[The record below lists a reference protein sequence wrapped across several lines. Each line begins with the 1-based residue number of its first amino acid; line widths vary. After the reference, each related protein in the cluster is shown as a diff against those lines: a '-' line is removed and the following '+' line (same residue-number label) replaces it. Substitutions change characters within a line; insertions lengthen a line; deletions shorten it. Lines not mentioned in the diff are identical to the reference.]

1 MYKETKTIV
10 SKTMNGWTVYAVE
23 TDDFIEFWGK
33 KEDNGIAVFFL
44 EGIKTTIDDV
54 TEDDLDY
61 YLSQVESRV
70 DNYEKAVALTADIE
84 MGCFMNKEA

>member
-23 TDDFIEFWGK
+23 TDDFIKFWGK
-33 KEDNGIAVFFL
+33 KEDNDLAVFFL

-84 MGCFMNKEA
+84 MSCLI